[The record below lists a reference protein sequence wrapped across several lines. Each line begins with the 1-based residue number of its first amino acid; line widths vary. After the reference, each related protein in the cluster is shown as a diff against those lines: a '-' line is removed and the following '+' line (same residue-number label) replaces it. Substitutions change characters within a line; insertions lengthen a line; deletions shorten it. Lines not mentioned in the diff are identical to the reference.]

1 MKKGLRRC
9 AQCRII
15 NDRRL
20 MLRWGFD
27 GRSWYFCLH
36 RDCLVRAQKN
46 KHLKQALQAGDGM
59 SWLAR
64 QTQKLLR

>member
-1 MKKGLRRC
+1 MKKDLRRC

-20 MLRWGFD
+20 MLRWRCG
-27 GRSWYFCLH
+27 GRSLYFCAH
-36 RDCLVRAQKN
+36 PDCLARAQKN
-46 KHLKQALQAGDGM
+46 KHLRSALQADAGM
-59 SWLAR
+59 SWLVL